1 MLASQDDALKD
12 LRRKTHQTI
21 SKVSSDIET
30 RFHFNT
36 AISAVMELVNH
47 LYQFA
52 PLATGGPEHAAAF
65 REAFDAAVLLL
76 APMAPHVCEEIWQ
89 GLGRQG
95 LAGQQAWP
103 VADPMIAAVDEV
115 QIVIQV
121 NGKVRGK
128 LSVDAQAS
136 DEQVREMAL
145 ACEQV
150 QPWIADHEI
159 RKVIVVPKKLVSI
172 VL

>member
-1 MLASQDDALKD
+1 
-12 LRRKTHQTI
+12 
-21 SKVSSDIET
+21 V
-30 RFHFNT
+30 
-36 AISAVMELVNH
+36 
-47 LYQFA
+47 
-52 PLATGGPEHAAAF
+52 
-65 REAFDAAVLLL
+65 AVLLL
-76 APMAPHVCEEIWQ
+76 TPMAPHVCEEIWQ

-95 LAGQQAWP
+95 LVGQQTWP
-103 VADPMIAAVDEV
+103 VADSLIAAVDEV

-150 QPWIADHEI
+150 QPWIAGHEI